1 MKNCKSMLQRVLF
14 SGIILCAIGLAI
26 SSPGLFS
33 MRAATAAEIVQE
45 LTFKWDANTE
55 KDLTGYRLYRSD
67 KSGEY
72 VYGKDKAIA
81 TIPAGTETVKVKD
94 LKPGYFVLT
103 AFDTLGNESGPSV
116 ELESLAPI
124 DPSNVTITV
133 IVKIVQGDIN

>member
-1 MKNCKSMLQRVLF
+1 MLQRVLF

-26 SSPGLFS
+26 SSPALFPI
-33 MRAATAAEIVQE
+33 RAATAAEVVQE
-45 LTFKWDANTE
+45 LTFMWDANTE
-55 KDLTGYRLYRSD
+55 KDLAGYRLYRSD

-103 AFDTLGNESGPSV
+103 AYDTLGNESGPSD

-124 DPSNVTITV
+124 NPNNVTVTV
-133 IVKIVQGDIN
+133 IVKIIQSGTN